1 MSHGLHVLCC
11 MLQILI
17 NGAHSK
23 AGEADIVDAVC
34 KEARACRTGRC
45 RAAHAYPHARIATPP
60 PLPPPLPVPTP
71 PPVLW

>member
-1 MSHGLHVLCC
+1 MLIMSHGSHALGG

-34 KEARACRTGRC
+34 KEARPFRTGRC
-45 RAAHAYPHARIATPP
+45 RAAHADPLTRIATPP
-60 PLPPPLPVPTP
+60 RALQ
-71 PPVLW
+71 